1 MGSTG
6 VDIGYGGSTQ
16 VPIELNQIN
25 PDTLARDAS
34 GRWNAAAL
42 PQSVPN
48 PFFGVQGMGELSRRP
63 TILAGQLLRP
73 YPQFGNVSMLQT
85 TDGGRR
91 KYNAIVT
98 RLTKRT
104 DNLWGGSFSYTWSQ
118 LRDNQWGELST
129 FVNRTATPQ
138 NYYDLEAE
146 YGVSV
151 IDTPHRVTL
160 APMVRIPG
168 PSGGALA
175 RTLLSDW
182 NVSAMVE
189 FVSGPPIA
197 AYNASSSEAN
207 LGLFGGLQR
216 LSPTDQPVDT
226 PGSQADRIATAD
238 HPNAAWI
245 NRDAYANPGVGAYGT
260 LPRFDTRT
268 KHPFRRNVDLV
279 IAKGI
284 ETTRSNRVE
293 IRFEFLNLTNNP
305 MFAGTGTNF
314 GAQDFGRITTTRAY
328 SRITQVTMRYTF

>member
-16 VPIELNQIN
+16 VPIELNQID
-25 PDTLARDAS
+25 PSTLPRDAN
-34 GRWNAAAL
+34 GNWDAAAL
-42 PQSVPN
+42 RRSVTN
-48 PFFGVQGMGELSRRP
+48 PFFGVPGMGELARRP

-73 YPQFGNVSMLQT
+73 YPQFGNVSMVQT
-85 TDGGRR
+85 TEGGRR
-91 KYNAIVT
+91 SYNAVIA
-98 RLTKRT
+98 RLVKRM
-104 DNLWGGSFSYTWSQ
+104 DDVWGGHFSYTWSR

-129 FVNRTATPQ
+129 FVNRSATPQ
-138 NYYDLEAE
+138 NYYDLDAE

-160 APMVRIPG
+160 SPMFRIPG
-168 PSGGALA
+168 PSGGVSGLLLA
-175 RTLLSDW
+175 DW
-182 NVSAMVE
+182 NLTAMVE

-197 AYNASSSEAN
+197 AYNASNSEAN

-216 LSPTDQPVDT
+216 LNPVNNPVDT
-226 PGSQADRIATAD
+226 SGDQADRIATAD
-238 HPNAAWI
+238 HPTATWI
-245 NRDAYANPGVGAYGT
+245 SRDAFANPGVGAYGT
-260 LPRFDTRT
+260 LARLDTRT

-279 IAKGI
+279 VSKGFDLKS
-284 ETTRSNRVE
+284 TQRAE

-314 GAQDFGRITTTRAY
+314 GAQDFGRITTTRGY